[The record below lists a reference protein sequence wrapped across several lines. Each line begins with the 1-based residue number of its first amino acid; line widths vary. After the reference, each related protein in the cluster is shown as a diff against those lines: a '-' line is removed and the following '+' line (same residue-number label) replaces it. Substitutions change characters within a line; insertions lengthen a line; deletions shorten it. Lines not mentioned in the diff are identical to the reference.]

1 MARDL
6 DAFLGEV
13 RAESKAAG
21 PGAVAELEAYLRHFD
36 LSRQVFEL
44 RKAHG
49 WSQLELARQ
58 SGVQQ
63 SEISRIEHGRGNPT
77 FQTISAIAGAM
88 QMQVTFVPA
97 RVARPGRAPRAVTSG
112 MRGADKQRR
121 ANLGRAKTSAKALGR
136 ARA

>member
-13 RAESKAAG
+13 REESNAAG
-21 PGAVAELEAYLRHFD
+21 PAAVAELEAYLRHFD
-36 LSRQVFEL
+36 LSRQIFEL

-63 SEISRIEHGRGNPT
+63 SEISRIEHGQGNPT
-77 FQTISAIAGAM
+77 YQTISAIAGAL
-88 QMQVTFVPA
+88 QMQLTFVA
-97 RVARPGRAPRAVTSG
+97 STASRSAGTKRWSRPVESHL
-112 MRGADKQRR
+112 RGAARQQRGSTR
-121 ANLGRAKTSAKALGR
+121 SRK
-136 ARA
+136 